1 MIKLEDFQTKDAL
14 PAEMKT
20 AERLALS
27 YAFDRQKKKYVER
40 MGRVRIWANLENMDA
55 DKLDFL
61 AAESRV
67 LFYNEKFPLGMKRE
81 LIRNSIY
88 WYMKLG
94 TRQAMEEMVGAVFGS
109 EETSVE
115 EWPAYG
121 GEPFHFRTAVST
133 GASQES
139 IHEFQQYLRR
149 IKNARSRFDYFIFQ
163 DAGNLMLE
171 NTEELFYVSCAPCME
186 GCFCGTM
193 PDCGL

>member
-1 MIKLEDFQTKDAL
+1 MIKLGDFQTKDAL

-20 AERLALS
+20 VERLALS
-27 YAFDRQKKKYVER
+27 YAFDRQKRKYVER
-40 MGRVRIWANLENMDA
+40 MGRVRIWANLENMDV

-67 LFYNEKFPLGMKRE
+67 LFYNEKFSLGTKRE

-109 EETSVE
+109 EEASVE

-121 GEPFHFRTAVST
+121 GEPFHFRVVVST
-133 GASQES
+133 GASQEA
-139 IHEFQQYLRR
+139 IHEFKQYLGR

-163 DAGNLMLE
+163 DAGNLVME
-171 NTEELFYVSCAPCME
+171 NTEELFYVSCEPCME